1 MGAATGSNV
10 RNSFCPDNC
19 PGSRR
24 NRDHSLER
32 SLITLEKD
40 WSEWQDLNLRP
51 PRPEQGARGRRRS
64 RLRGGRA
71 AARRIPCSC
80 LIGRAGIPGGGR
92 CRDRTYDLSRV
103 RRTLSR
109 PPDVEQVS
117 WKGRPVAF
125 EAAVSVGKIFATY

>member
-1 MGAATGSNV
+1 MLEDGVVEGRIFLMPIGPRGDRRCGRAATMGAIERPAHGYKPTREAALAALALARPPRMGAATGSNV

-51 PRPEQGARGRRRS
+51 PRPERGV
-64 RLRGGRA
+64 
-71 AARRIPCSC
+71 P
-80 LIGRAGIPGGGR
+80 PG
-92 CRDRTYDLSRV
+92 
-103 RRTLSR
+103 
-109 PPDVEQVS
+109 
-117 WKGRPVAF
+117 
-125 EAAVSVGKIFATY
+125 

>member
-1 MGAATGSNV
+1 MGGATGSNV

-51 PRPEQGARGRRRS
+51 PRPERGALPDCATLRLKAGLITRVRERPQAIDPNDRAGGGPIDKGKGKRDHAQRARRRTGGARARRPQRRR
-64 RLRGGRA
+64 
-71 AARRIPCSC
+71 P
-80 LIGRAGIPGGGR
+80 
-92 CRDRTYDLSRV
+92 
-103 RRTLSR
+103 
-109 PPDVEQVS
+109 
-117 WKGRPVAF
+117 
-125 EAAVSVGKIFATY
+125 